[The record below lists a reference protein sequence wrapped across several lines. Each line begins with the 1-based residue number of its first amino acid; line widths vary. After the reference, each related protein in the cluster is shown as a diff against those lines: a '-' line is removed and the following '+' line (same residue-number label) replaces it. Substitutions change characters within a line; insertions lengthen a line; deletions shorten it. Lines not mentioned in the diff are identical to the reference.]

1 MIRNLLG
8 VLLCIFLS
16 ASFMV
21 NAAEE
26 PRAEQIVS
34 AFQKLPHYELF
45 CKDESWGSAEPI
57 KVGAKFKSYLGQKF
71 NRLFLWSQCVEPDSP
86 PHYSG
91 LDDFIYWDI
100 RFGFGYTG
108 ITGEKSMLATN
119 IRVQPANFR
128 GPNKAIIKVLYD
140 FGTLKNIVTIYTL
153 IREDG
158 KWKID
163 DIVPKGDFKEGSD
176 EEPYLQFS
184 KSIKTEMQNNYR
196 KAEMRYQQEQA
207 KKRAGPK
214 L

>member
-1 MIRNLLG
+1 
-8 VLLCIFLS
+8 
-16 ASFMV
+16 
-21 NAAEE
+21 
-26 PRAEQIVS
+26 
-34 AFQKLPHYELF
+34 
-45 CKDESWGSAEPI
+45 
-57 KVGAKFKSYLGQKF
+57 
-71 NRLFLWSQCVEPDSP
+71 
-86 PHYSG
+86 
-91 LDDFIYWDI
+91 
-100 RFGFGYTG
+100 
-108 ITGEKSMLATN
+108 MLATN